1 MPIHNWKSV
10 ESGIFHGFHQVW
22 STRIMESLNRV
33 LPSDHYAI
41 VEQNATLSEKSRY
54 EPDVVTLRTDAF
66 GSNTGGVALALPPQT
81 ARRVRADL
89 DAYAA
94 KKNIVAIRHVSGD
107 EIVAIIE
114 LVSPGNKSSHR
125 DAKQFV
131 TKIESLLRREIH
143 VLLVD
148 LFPSSRTNPHGL
160 HEAIWEN
167 FDSHEPQPVDPAKPL
182 MAMSYENHGK
192 GDLEA
197 YIEPL
202 AVGDTIPAM
211 PVFLEPGG
219 CVMVALEETY
229 NSAFAAMPLRW
240 RMVIDSDTHPAASPS

>member
-66 GSNTGGVALALPPQT
+66 GSSTGGVALAAPPQT

-89 DAYAA
+89 DAYAE

-107 EIVAIIE
+107 EIVAIMAGSRARYLPI
-114 LVSPGNKSSHR
+114 LR
-125 DAKQFV
+125 DLNRFAQCGPFV
-131 TKIESLLRREIH
+131 L
-143 VLLVD
+143 
-148 LFPSSRTNPHGL
+148 
-160 HEAIWEN
+160 
-167 FDSHEPQPVDPAKPL
+167 
-182 MAMSYENHGK
+182 GK
-192 GDLEA
+192 
-197 YIEPL
+197 
-202 AVGDTIPAM
+202 AVT
-211 PVFLEPGG
+211 
-219 CVMVALEETY
+219 
-229 NSAFAAMPLRW
+229 
-240 RMVIDSDTHPAASPS
+240 